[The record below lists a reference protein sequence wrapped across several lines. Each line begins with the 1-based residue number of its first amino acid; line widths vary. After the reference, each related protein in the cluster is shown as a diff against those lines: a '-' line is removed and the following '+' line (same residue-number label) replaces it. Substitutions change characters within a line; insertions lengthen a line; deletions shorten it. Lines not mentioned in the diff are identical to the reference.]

1 MPSRTNRVASLPA
14 LFPETGGNLKRRK
27 QSVFELLGAAHG
39 PAVPVP
45 VRKAISFRNDYR
57 ELKTSEERIEKA
69 LQLFY
74 AEVHEPYLEDSK
86 MESVVEE
93 MKAFVGAQV
102 LRGLTDVEA
111 DELKYAIVNK
121 LATELKDIDHYKVM
135 KTFGKTLLS
144 YFDIITDILVLVDL
158 IERNS
163 RMALVQGISLGVSF
177 LFQSVLSLACG
188 QPIWVVLSGLVG
200 LKPAIESWRDAT
212 RAKAFPNQKL
222 GNDYMLIISRMT
234 EVISEAIPQSL
245 VQTLVVLMYP
255 DQRTTLQFV
264 SLLTSFLT
272 TGFVVA
278 SSDRE
283 VDKSKYRRKSEPL
296 LFGYVPETNSHKQMV
311 ASISFFSLYKL
322 AKVSSLSLLIASSS
336 FRYAVILLILEFFGF
351 LGWRMT
357 YRNWRVYK
365 RGLDGRGFSLFA
377 HFCWYICLLSAP
389 FPVVRIP
396 TALAPRIYAGGLLY
410 MLSVNFMILVFS
422 YQVFDASA
430 YLSQTN
436 AWTGLSTITFL
447 CLVSGGIALYYV
459 PGSHKATFYKSLTWK
474 EHVATFWWNDCRCDK
489 DHNHKIT
496 TDQQYIRAMI
506 PIWVSK
512 HYTPDDKIVAFYKD
526 HWKDWC
532 ADPPDWFDEEFKS
545 RVPEDLLAVVDETGG
560 SSEEQKEEA

>member
-27 QSVFELLGAAHG
+27 QSVFELLGVAHE
-39 PAVPVP
+39 PTVLAP
-45 VRKAISFRNDYR
+45 VRNTISFRNDYR
-57 ELKTSEERIEKA
+57 ELKTSEERIGKA

-74 AEVHEPYLEDSK
+74 AEVHEPYVEDPK

-111 DELKYAIVNK
+111 DELKYAITNK

-135 KTFGKTLLS
+135 KTFGKALLS

-177 LFQSVLSLACG
+177 AFQSVLSLACG

-222 GNDYMLIISRMT
+222 GNDGMLMMSRMT
-234 EVISEAIPQSL
+234 EVLSEAIPQSL
-245 VQTLVVLMYP
+245 VQTLVILVYP

-264 SLLTSFLT
+264 SLIASFLT

-283 VDKSKYRRKSEPL
+283 MDNNKYRRKAEPL
-296 LFGYVPETNSHKQMV
+296 LLGYVPETNSHRQMV
-311 ASISFFSLYKL
+311 ASVSFFSLYKL
-322 AKVSSLSLLIASSS
+322 AKVSSLALLISASS
-336 FRYAVILLILEFFGF
+336 FRYAVILLTLESFGF
-351 LGWRMT
+351 LGWRMV
-357 YRNWRVYK
+357 YRNWRFYK

-377 HFCWYICLLSAP
+377 HFAWYICLLSAP

-396 TALAPRIYAGGLLY
+396 TFLTPRIYAGGLLY

-430 YLSQTN
+430 YLSQSE

-447 CLVSGGIALYYV
+447 CLVSGGITLYYV
-459 PGSHKATFYKSLTWK
+459 PGSHKATFYKSLTFK
-474 EHVATFWWNDCRCDK
+474 EHVTTYWWNDCRYSADL
-489 DHNHKIT
+489 NYKIT

-506 PIWVSK
+506 PIWCSK

-526 HWKDWC
+526 HWKEWC

-545 RVPEDLLAVVDETGG
+545 LVPEDLLAVVGETGG
-560 SSEEQKEEA
+560 SEEPEEA

>member
-1 MPSRTNRVASLPA
+1 MYVHYSFHLMPSRTHRVASLPT
-14 LFPETGGNLKRRK
+14 LFPDKGGNLKRRK
-27 QSVFELLGAAHG
+27 QSVFELLGVAHEPTV
-39 PAVPVP
+39 PAP
-45 VRKAISFRNDYR
+45 VRKDISFRNDYR

-74 AEVHEPYLEDSK
+74 AEVHEPYVEDPK
-86 MESVVEE
+86 MESMVKE
-93 MKAFVGAQV
+93 MKAFVAAQV
-102 LRGLTDVEA
+102 LRGLTPAEA
-111 DELKYAIVNK
+111 DELKYAIANK

-135 KTFGKTLLS
+135 KTFGKALLS

-158 IERNS
+158 IKRNS

-177 LFQSVLSLACG
+177 SFQSVLSLAFG
-188 QPIWVVLSGLVG
+188 QPIWVILSGLVG

-212 RAKAFPNQKL
+212 RAKPFPNQRQD
-222 GNDYMLIISRMT
+222 NEFMLFLSRMT
-234 EVISEAIPQSL
+234 EVCSEAIPQSL

-264 SLLTSFLT
+264 SLLASFLT

-283 VDKSKYRRKSEPL
+283 MDLSKYRRKSEPL

-311 ASISFFSLYKL
+311 AFVSFFSLYKL
-322 AKVSSLSLLIASSS
+322 AKVSSLALLISASS
-336 FRYAVILLILEFFGF
+336 FRYAVILLTLEFFGF

-357 YRNWRVYK
+357 YRNWRIYK
-365 RGLDGRGFSLFA
+365 RGLDGIPFSLLA

-389 FPVVRIP
+389 FPLVRCP
-396 TALAPRIYAGGLLY
+396 NLLTPRIYTGGLFY
-410 MLSVNFMILVFS
+410 MISVNFMILVFS

-430 YLSQTN
+430 YLSQSE

-447 CLVSGGIALYYV
+447 YLVSGGIALYYV
-459 PGSHKATFYKSLTWK
+459 PNSHRATFYKSWTWK
-474 EHVATFWWNDCRCDK
+474 EHVATYWWNDCRYDK

-506 PIWVSK
+506 PIWISK
-512 HYTPDDKIVAFYKD
+512 HYTPDDKILAFYKD
-526 HWKDWC
+526 HWKD
-532 ADPPDWFDEEFKS
+532 
-545 RVPEDLLAVVDETGG
+545 
-560 SSEEQKEEA
+560 

>member
-27 QSVFELLGAAHG
+27 QSVFELLGVAHEPTV
-39 PAVPVP
+39 PAP
-45 VRKAISFRNDYR
+45 VRNTISFKNDYR
-57 ELKTSEERIEKA
+57 ELNTSEERIGKA

-74 AEVHEPYLEDSK
+74 AEVHEPYVEDPK

-102 LRGLTDVEA
+102 LRGLTGIEA
-111 DELKYAIVNK
+111 DELKYAITNK

-135 KTFGKTLLS
+135 KTFGKALLS

-158 IERNS
+158 IKGNS

-177 LFQSVLSLACG
+177 AFQSVFSLAMG

-212 RAKAFPNQKL
+212 RAKPFPNQKMD
-222 GNDYMLIISRMT
+222 NDLMLVISRMT

-245 VQTLVVLMYP
+245 VQTLVILMYP

-264 SLLTSFLT
+264 SLIASFLT

-283 VDKSKYRRKSEPL
+283 MDKNKYRRKNEPL
-296 LFGYVPETNSHKQMV
+296 LFGYVPETNSHRQMV

-322 AKVSSLSLLIASSS
+322 AKVSSLSLLVASSS
-336 FRYAVILLILEFFGF
+336 FRYAVILLILESFGF
-351 LGWRMT
+351 LGWRMV
-357 YRNWRVYK
+357 YGNWRFYK

-377 HFCWYICLLSAP
+377 HFGWYICLLSAP
-389 FPVVRIP
+389 FLLARNP
-396 TALAPRIYAGGLLY
+396 TFLTPRIYAGGLLY

-430 YLSQTN
+430 YLSQSE
-436 AWTGLSTITFL
+436 AWTGLSAITLL
-447 CLVSGGIALYYV
+447 CLVSGGIAFHYV
-459 PGSHKATFYKSLTWK
+459 PGSHKATFYKSLTFK
-474 EHVATFWWNDCRCDK
+474 EHVATFWWNDCRYSA
-489 DHNHKIT
+489 DHNYKIT

-506 PIWVSK
+506 PLRWSH

-545 RVPEDLLAVVDETGG
+545 LVPEDLLAVVGETGG
-560 SSEEQKEEA
+560 SEEPEEA

>member
-27 QSVFELLGAAHG
+27 QSVFELLGVAHE
-39 PAVPVP
+39 PTVPVP
-45 VRKAISFRNDYR
+45 VRNTISFKNDYR

-74 AEVHEPYLEDSK
+74 TEVHQPYLEDPK
-86 MESVVEE
+86 AESIVKE
-93 MKAFVGAQV
+93 MKAFVAAQV
-102 LRGLTDVEA
+102 LRGLTPAEA
-111 DELKYAIVNK
+111 DELKYAIANK

-135 KTFGKTLLS
+135 KTFGKALLS
-144 YFDIITDILVLVDL
+144 YFDIITDVLVLVDL
-158 IERNS
+158 IKRNS
-163 RMALVQGISLGVSF
+163 RMVVVQGISLGVSF
-177 LFQSVLSLACG
+177 AFQSVFSLALG

-212 RAKAFPNQKL
+212 RAKPFPNQKL
-222 GNDYMLIISRMT
+222 DNGMMLMMSRMT

-264 SLLTSFLT
+264 SLLASFLT

-283 VDKSKYRRKSEPL
+283 IDLSKYRRKSEPL
-296 LFGYVPETNSHKQMV
+296 LFGYVPDTNSHKQMV
-311 ASISFFSLYKL
+311 ASVSFFSLYKL
-322 AKVSSLSLLIASSS
+322 AKVSSLALLISASS
-336 FRYAVILLILEFFGF
+336 FRYAVILLTLEFFGF

-357 YRNWRVYK
+357 YRNWRLYQ
-365 RGLDGRGFSLFA
+365 RGLDGRGFSLFI
-377 HFCWYICLLSAP
+377 HFCLYICLLSAP
-389 FPVVRIP
+389 FPLVRCP
-396 TALAPRIYAGGLLY
+396 NLLTPRIYAGGLMY

-430 YLSQTN
+430 YLSQSE

-447 CLVSGGIALYYV
+447 CLVSGGITLYYV

-474 EHVATFWWNDCRCDK
+474 EHVTTYWWNDCRYSM
-489 DHNHKIT
+489 DHHHRIT
-496 TDQQYIRAMI
+496 TDQQCIRAMI

-545 RVPEDLLAVVDETGG
+545 QVPEDLLAVVDETGG
-560 SSEEQKEEA
+560 SSEVQKEEA